1 MPILSMWQVFMLA
14 MVNKSGYNN
23 ECCKNAAL
31 LLCPEPC
38 IVRAVGAQI
47 SGSGPVLER
56 SGLKDAPV

>member
-1 MPILSMWQVFMLA
+1 MLA

-31 LLCPEPC
+31 LLCPETR
-38 IVRAVGAQI
+38 IVRVVGAQI